1 MEGEKMANPI
11 KNLINKIREINQK
24 YSKPRIQMSRSVK
37 LALLAL
43 RLYLIFLIVMLLYR
57 FLTLVH

>member
-1 MEGEKMANPI
+1 MANPI
-11 KNLINKIREINQK
+11 RNLINKIHEINQK
-24 YSKPRIQMSRSVK
+24 YSKPKIRMSRPVR
-37 LALLAL
+37 LALLSL

>member
-1 MEGEKMANPI
+1 MTNPLR
-11 KNLINKIREINQK
+11 NLINKIREINQK
-24 YSKPRIQMSRSVK
+24 YSKPKIQMSRPVK

-43 RLYLIFLIVMLLYR
+43 RLYLIFLIIMLLYR